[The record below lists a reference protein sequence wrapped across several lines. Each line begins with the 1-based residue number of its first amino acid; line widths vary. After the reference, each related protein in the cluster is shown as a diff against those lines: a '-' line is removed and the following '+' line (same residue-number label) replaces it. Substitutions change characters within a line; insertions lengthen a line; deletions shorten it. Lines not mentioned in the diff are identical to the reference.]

1 MGEMNPPVKIAEL
14 MKIPLILALLLLCRF
29 GHAQEIIGKWQ
40 LVKQSTCMEDD
51 LDASSPEEE
60 EIVSEMKSMTGEAPQ
75 TIEFRDN
82 NSAVESTKIIDR
94 RKSYNSNAMLYKFTG
109 DALHIL
115 DKKSRTIIDSFIV
128 EQLSADSLI
137 ISNSERA
144 CETRVFV
151 KIK

>member
-1 MGEMNPPVKIAEL
+1 
-14 MKIPLILALLLLCRF
+14 MKILSMLMLLLVCSV
-29 GHAQEIIGKWQ
+29 GHAQQIIGKWQ
-40 LVKQSTCMEDD
+40 LVKESTCAEDGLEANSAD
-51 LDASSPEEE
+51 EE
-60 EIVSEMKSMTGEAPQ
+60 EIVREMKSMSGATPQ
-75 TIEFRDN
+75 TIEFKDN

-109 DALHIL
+109 NALHLL

>member
-1 MGEMNPPVKIAEL
+1 
-14 MKIPLILALLLLCRF
+14 MKILSMLMLLLVCSV
-29 GHAQEIIGKWQ
+29 GYAQEIIGKWQ
-40 LVKQSTCMEDD
+40 LVKESTCTEDE
-51 LDASSPEEE
+51 LDANSADEE
-60 EIVSEMKSMTGEAPQ
+60 EIVREMKTMSGATPQ
-75 TIEFRDN
+75 TIEFKEN

-94 RKSYNSNAMLYKFTG
+94 RKSYNSNAMAYKFTG
-109 DALHIL
+109 EALHIL
-115 DKKSRTIIDSFIV
+115 DKKSRMIIDSFIV

>member
-1 MGEMNPPVKIAEL
+1 M
-14 MKIPLILALLLLCRF
+14 LALLLVCSFSR
-29 GHAQEIIGKWQ
+29 AQEIVGKWQ
-40 LVKQSTCMEDD
+40 LVKQSTCIEDE
-51 LDASSPEEE
+51 LDANSPEEE
-60 EIVSEMKSMTGEAPQ
+60 EIISEMKSMSGAAPQ
-75 TIEFRDN
+75 TIEFKEN
-82 NSAVESTKIIDR
+82 NSAVENTKIIDR
-94 RKSYNSNAMLYKFTG
+94 KKSYNSNAMMYKFTG

-115 DKKSRTIIDSFIV
+115 DKKSRMIIDSFIV

>member
-1 MGEMNPPVKIAEL
+1 
-14 MKIPLILALLLLCRF
+14 MKISLMLALLLVCSFSR
-29 GHAQEIIGKWQ
+29 AQEIVGKWQ
-40 LVKQSTCMEDD
+40 LVKQSTCIEDE
-51 LDASSPEEE
+51 LDANSPEEE
-60 EIVSEMKSMTGEAPQ
+60 EIISEMKSMSGAAPQ
-75 TIEFRDN
+75 TIEFKEN
-82 NSAVESTKIIDR
+82 NSAVENTKIIDR
-94 RKSYNSNAMLYKFTG
+94 KKSYNSNAMMYKFTG

-115 DKKSRTIIDSFIV
+115 DKKSRMIIDSFIV